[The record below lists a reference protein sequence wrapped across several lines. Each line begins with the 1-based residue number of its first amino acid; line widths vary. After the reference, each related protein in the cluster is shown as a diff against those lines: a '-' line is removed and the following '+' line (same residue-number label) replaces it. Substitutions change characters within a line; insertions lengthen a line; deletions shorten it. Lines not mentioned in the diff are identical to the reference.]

1 MLNGID
7 DLWLAALSPSIVVVG
22 LFLIATAIAPRP
34 TSTTRV
40 AMLLVSGAFMAKYAW
55 WRTTQTLPA
64 ASVSAEYAIAILFLG
79 VECAGTLAAALSAFF
94 LTRSRDRSVDADNNA
109 EWLKSEAK
117 YPPVDVLI
125 CSYNEEQA
133 ILERTIVGALAMAYP
148 NFRVFMLDDGRRG
161 WLKELCEKLD
171 CGYIARPTN
180 EHAKA
185 GNINH
190 ALKKLA
196 ALHDPPQFISIL
208 DADFVPSP
216 QFLAR
221 AMTLFREETVGI
233 VQTPQHFI
241 NSDPI
246 QVNLDA
252 AKYWPDEQRFFFDIV
267 MASKDAWSAAFCCGT
282 SSIIR
287 FKPLLAIGGFPTDS
301 VTEDYLLTLRL
312 KESGYTTA
320 YLNEPLTCGLAPE
333 GLKEYITQRSR
344 WCLGFMQI
352 ARGRSGPFSTTSPLA
367 FIDRLSLFETFLNWT
382 MVYATRAVG
391 LVIPIISLLFDIHP
405 FNASLHDVATN
416 FLPYFLWHGLA
427 MHWLSGGRLMPIL
440 SDVSQLIIIPQV
452 LKAVVVGLGKPQ
464 GHKFQVTAKGGD
476 RRRRFVEWSLMR
488 PFARLIGLS
497 ILAIVYAFYINERA
511 ELTAYAAPALAW
523 IWYNLLILAV
533 LCFVCVEQPRRRGAE
548 RFLSGEIASVTSMNV
563 GKTVQLADFSIS
575 GARIFGEPP
584 DALGRNISLDFADC
598 SVEAKIVR
606 VTGDSF
612 AVEFDPSFVT
622 RIAMI
627 RHFYAGNYVKPLSQI
642 DVLRVGTAVMR
653 RVLN

>member
-1 MLNGID
+1 MLSAID
-7 DLWLAALSPSIVVVG
+7 DQWITALSPSIVVVG
-22 LFLIATAIAPRP
+22 LFLVAAAIAPRP
-34 TSTTRV
+34 TPTSRS
-40 AMLLVSGAFMAKYAW
+40 AMLLISAAFMANYAW
-55 WRTTQTLPA
+55 WRTTQTLPR
-64 ASVSAEYAIAILFLG
+64 ASVSAEYAIAILFLA
-79 VECAGTLAAALSAFF
+79 VECAGTLAAALSIFF
-94 LTRSRDRSVDADNNA
+94 LMRSRDRSVDADNNR
-109 EWLKSEAK
+109 EWLRSEAK

-125 CSYNEEQA
+125 CSYNEEHA
-133 ILERTIVGALAMAYP
+133 ILERTIVGAMAMDYP
-148 NFRVFMLDDGRRG
+148 NFRVFMLDDGRRD
-161 WLKELCEKLD
+161 WLKQLCEKLN
-171 CGYIARPTN
+171 CRYIARPTN

-190 ALKKLA
+190 ALNKLA
-196 ALHDPPQFISIL
+196 ALPSPPQFVSIL

-221 AMTLFREETVGI
+221 AMTLFRDGTIGV

-267 MASKDAWSAAFCCGT
+267 MPAKDAWSAAFCCGT

-287 FKPLLAIGGFPTDS
+287 FEPLLAIGGFPTDS

-312 KESGYTTA
+312 KETGYSTA

-352 ARGRSGPFSTTSPLA
+352 ARGRSGPFSATSPLA

-382 MVYATRAVG
+382 AVYATRGVG
-391 LVIPIISLLFDIHP
+391 LVIPIVSLVFDIHP
-405 FNASLHDVATN
+405 FNAPLHDVATH

-488 PFARLIGLS
+488 PFAILIGLS
-497 ILAIVYAFYINERA
+497 VFAIVYAFYINERA

-523 IWYNLLILAV
+523 IWYNLLILTV

-548 RFLSGEIASVTSMNV
+548 RFHSGEIASVKAMNV
-563 GKTVQLADFSIS
+563 GKTVQLADFSIT
-575 GARIFGEPP
+575 GARIFGKPP
-584 DALGRNISLDFADC
+584 DALGRKITLDFPDC
-598 SVEAKIVR
+598 RVEAKIVR
-606 VTGDSF
+606 IASDSF
-612 AVEFDPSFVT
+612 AVEFDPSFRA

-642 DVLRVGTAVMR
+642 NVLKVGSAVMR

>member
-1 MLNGID
+1 ML
-7 DLWLAALSPSIVVVG
+7 
-22 LFLIATAIAPRP
+22 F
-34 TSTTRV
+34 
-40 AMLLVSGAFMAKYAW
+40 VSAAFMAKYAW

-64 ASVSAEYAIAILFLG
+64 ASFSAEYAIAIIFLG
-79 VECAGTLAAALSAFF
+79 VECAGTLATALSAFF
-94 LTRSRDRSVDADNNA
+94 LTRSRSRSVDADNNA
-109 EWLKSEAK
+109 DWLRNEAK
-117 YPPVDVLI
+117 HPLIDVLI

-133 ILERTIVGALAMAYP
+133 IVERTIVGAMAMDYP
-148 NFRVFMLDDGRRG
+148 NFRVWMLDDGRRG
-161 WLKELCEKLD
+161 WLNDLCKKLD
-171 CGYIARPTN
+171 CGYIARPSN

-185 GNINH
+185 GNINY
-190 ALKKLA
+190 ALKALA
-196 ALHDPPQFISIL
+196 ALAEPPRFVSIL

-216 QFLAR
+216 RFLTR
-221 AMTLFREETVGI
+221 AVSLFRDEAIGI

-241 NSDPI
+241 NADPI

-267 MASKDAWSAAFCCGT
+267 MPAKDAWSAAFCCGT
-282 SSIIR
+282 SSVIR
-287 FKPLLAIGGFPTDS
+287 FKPLMAIGGFPTDS
-301 VTEDYLLTLRL
+301 VTEDYLLTLRM
-312 KESGYTTA
+312 KESGFATA

-382 MVYATRAVG
+382 MVYATRGVG

-405 FNASLHDVATN
+405 FNASLHSVAIN

-427 MHWLSGGRLMPIL
+427 MHWLSGGRLMPVL

-452 LKAVVVGLGKPQ
+452 LKAVVIGLGRPQ

-488 PFARLIGLS
+488 PFAILIGLS
-497 ILAIVYAFYINERA
+497 IFAIVYAFYINERA

-523 IWYNLLILAV
+523 IWYNMLILTV

-548 RFLSGEIASVTSMNV
+548 RFHSGEIASIKAMNV
-563 GKTVQLADFSIS
+563 GTTVQLADFSIS
-575 GARIFGEPP
+575 GARIFGKPP
-584 DALGRNISLDFADC
+584 DALGRYLTLDFADC

-606 VTGDSF
+606 VTSDSF
-612 AVEFDPSFVT
+612 AVEFDSSFRT

-627 RHFYAGNYVKPLSQI
+627 RHFYAGNYVKPLNRI
-642 DVLRVGTAVMR
+642 DVMKVGTAVMR